1 VTETPIPVN
10 EKERLKAL
18 DRYEILDSLSET
30 EFDRITELASI
41 ICDVPISLVSLV
53 DEKRQWFKSVLGLD
67 IRETSRDISFCRYA
81 IMDDTLLEIPDATKD
96 IRFQHNVL
104 VTGMPDIRF
113 YAGYPLVDA
122 KGFALGTLCVIDR
135 KPRELTDKQKRSLQ
149 LLAEE
154 VIVLIT
160 ERRQKQELE
169 SFQKIFNLSNDLV
182 FVGSDNGFFKKI
194 NPAFTR
200 VLGWSEDYLLN
211 TSTFEFIHPD
221 DIESTAREL
230 EKLNG
235 GEPTVNFLQRFK
247 TSDGQYKTIQWTS
260 TPETAT
266 GNIFGIG
273 RDVTEMITL
282 EKNLERTREMLERTN
297 KVARVG
303 GWELDLR
310 RQKLY
315 WTSVTKE
322 IHGMPADYEPSL
334 TGALEF
340 YKPGE
345 SREMITEAINNA
357 ISKGTPWNL
366 DLQITDARG
375 KEIWVRALGNA
386 VLEDGVCKR
395 LYGTFQDIDDH
406 KRAEMALMQA
416 VISQRNLNKE
426 LKEQAALV
434 QQQGKTIQDI
444 QEYRFLADS
453 IPEII
458 WTSNPDGSL
467 DYYNRYWFDYTGMTL
482 DETAKF
488 GWAYVLHP
496 DDIEKDY
503 VDWTNCL
510 NTGNPYQSE
519 IRFKRKADGVYRW
532 HLSRALPM
540 KNDKGEIVK
549 WFGSCTDIDEYKR
562 ALNLENKI
570 SQFEDF
576 NRIIAHNLRGPAGSI
591 AMLLDMI
598 AEEKENGEKA
608 NLLGMLKTSSLTL
621 NETLDELMKVLEVRN
636 NKNMAYDL
644 CHLPDIVAVTDAM
657 LKGQIAAKKATIT
670 THFGVP
676 SMKFPKMYLESIFY
690 NMVSNALKYSKPD
703 VAPQIDI
710 YSKIE
715 DGRVVLEFKDNGLG
729 IDLNR
734 HGRNMFKL
742 NNVFHKGYDSKG
754 VGLFMTK
761 TQIETF
767 GGKITVESEPNVG
780 TKFTIVF

>member
-1 VTETPIPVN
+1 MTDCPIPVN

-18 DRYEILDSLSET
+18 GQYEILDTMSERK
-30 EFDRITELASI
+30 FDRITELAAT
-41 ICDVPISLVSLV
+41 ICDVPISFVSLV
-53 DEKRQWFKSVLGLD
+53 DEKRQWFKSAIGLD
-67 IRETSRDISFCRYA
+67 IKETIRELSFCRYT
-81 IMDDTLLEIPDATKD
+81 ILDDVLMEVPDTTQD
-96 IRFQHNVL
+96 IRLQHNVF
-104 VTGMPDIRF
+104 VTGPPEIRF
-113 YAGYPLVDA
+113 YAGYPLIDP
-122 KGFALGTLCVIDR
+122 KGYALGTLCVMDL
-135 KPRELTDKQKRSLQ
+135 KPRKLTDKQKRSLQ

-154 VIVLIT
+154 VIVLIV
-160 ERRQKQELE
+160 ERRQKQELA
-169 SFQKIFNLSNDLV
+169 SFEKLFNLSNDLV
-182 FVGSDNGFFKKI
+182 FAGGDDGFFKKI

-211 TSTFEFIHPD
+211 TSTFEFIHPE
-221 DIESTAREL
+221 DIEPT
-230 EKLNG
+230 EKQLQKLAE

-247 TSDGQYKTIQWTS
+247 SATGEYKTIQWTA
-260 TPETAT
+260 TPEANTR
-266 GNIFGIG
+266 NIFGIG
-273 RDVTEMITL
+273 RDVTEKIKL
-282 EKNLERTREMLERTN
+282 EQALKESI
-297 KVARVG
+297 
-303 GWELDLR
+303 D
-310 RQKLY
+310 RQKRLN
-315 WTSVTKE
+315 E
-322 IHGMPADYEPSL
+322 EL
-334 TGALEF
+334 T
-340 YKPGE
+340 
-345 SREMITEAINNA
+345 
-357 ISKGTPWNL
+357 
-366 DLQITDARG
+366 
-375 KEIWVRALGNA
+375 
-386 VLEDGVCKR
+386 
-395 LYGTFQDIDDH
+395 
-406 KRAEMALMQA
+406 
-416 VISQRNLNKE
+416 
-426 LKEQAALV
+426 EQVSLV
-434 QQQGKTIQDI
+434 QKQGETIQDI

-458 WTSNPDGSL
+458 WTSNPDGSV
-467 DYYNRYWFDYTGMTL
+467 DYYNRYWFDYTGLTL
-482 DETAKF
+482 DETKAF
-488 GWAYVLHP
+488 GWPLVLHP
-496 DDIEKDY
+496 DDIEKDGK
-503 VDWTNCL
+503 DWNHCL
-510 NTGNPYQSE
+510 ATGNPYESE
-519 IRFKRKADGVYRW
+519 VRFKRKADGVYRW

-591 AMLLDMI
+591 GMLLNMLAD
-598 AEEKENGEKA
+598 EKENGEKE

-644 CHLPDIVAVTDAM
+644 CHLPDIAAVTDAM

-670 THFGVP
+670 THFGIP

-742 NNVFHKGYDSKG
+742 NNVFHQGYDSKG